1 MMSLAGELR
10 KQGYELEYEHDEGDD
25 HAEVWINHRERKAV
39 KVVWMR
45 IEGEETGAPDA
56 KKELQRTDESG
67 AE

>member
-1 MMSLAGELR
+1 MMSLAEELR
-10 KQGYELEYEHDEGDD
+10 KQGYELEYEHDEAGD

-39 KVVWMR
+39 KVLWMR

-56 KKELQRTDESG
+56 RKELPRTDEGG